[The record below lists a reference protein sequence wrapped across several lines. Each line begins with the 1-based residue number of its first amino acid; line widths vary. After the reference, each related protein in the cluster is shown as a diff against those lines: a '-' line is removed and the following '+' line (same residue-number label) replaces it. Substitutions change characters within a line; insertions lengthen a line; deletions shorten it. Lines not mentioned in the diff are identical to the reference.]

1 VTLLAP
7 YRVLD
12 LTNERGLLCGQIFGD
27 LGADVIKVEPPGGS
41 DARRIGPFYQDVPDP
56 NRSLFWWAYNRNKRG
71 LTLDYTKADGRAL
84 LLRLAEHA
92 DFVIE
97 SENPGRMAELG
108 LGYDNLAAINPAIVY
123 VSITPFG
130 QDGPKAGYADTD
142 LIVLAA
148 SGFLALTG
156 DDDRPPV
163 RVSVPQAY
171 LHASAE
177 ATAAALIANHE
188 RQRSGRG
195 QHVDVSAQQSV
206 NMASFGSGLVAALG
220 LPANRRLSGGYKYGD
235 YLLKQVY
242 AAKDGHVAITFLF
255 GNAMGPFTRR
265 LVEWMHEEGFCD
277 DETRDIDWIGYG
289 ELLMRGEI
297 PRGKFEQ
304 VKSMLDT
311 FTRTKTKAE
320 LFDGALSRS
329 LLVAPVA
336 TMDEVVA
343 FEQLATRDYW
353 RDVEHAECSSSFRYA
368 GPFAKLSE
376 TPIEYRRRAPL
387 VGEHNSEVY
396 LDELGLSETD
406 MKRLRH
412 GNVI

>member
-1 VTLLAP
+1 MSLLAP

-27 LGADVIKVEPPGGS
+27 LGADVIKIEPPGGA
-41 DARRIGPFYQDVPDP
+41 DARRIGPFYKDEPDP

-71 LTLDYTKADGRAL
+71 VTLDYTKDEGRAL
-84 LLRLAEHA
+84 LLRLVERA
-92 DFVIE
+92 DFLIE
-97 SENPGRMAELG
+97 SENPGRMAERG
-108 LGYDNLAAINPAIVY
+108 LVYDDLARVNPALVY

-130 QDGPKAGYADTD
+130 QDGPKAGYAATD

-163 RVSVPQAY
+163 RVSVPQAF

-177 ATAAALIANHE
+177 AAAAALIANHE

-195 QHVDVSAQQSV
+195 QHVDVSAQQSM

-265 LVEWMHEEGFCD
+265 LVEWMHEEGYCD
-277 DETRDIDWIGYG
+277 EATRDIDWIGYG
-289 ELLMRGEI
+289 EKLMHGEV
-297 PRGKFEQ
+297 PRDQFER
-304 VKSMLDT
+304 VKGMLEA
-311 FTRTKTKAE
+311 FTITKTKAE
-320 LFDGALSRS
+320 LFEGALSRS

-336 TMDEVVA
+336 TMDEVVQ
-343 FEQLATRDYW
+343 FEQLTSRDYW
-353 RDVEHAECSSSFRYA
+353 RDVEHAECAASFRYP
-368 GPFAKLSE
+368 GPLAKLSE

-387 VGEHNSEVY
+387 VGEHNDEIYV
-396 LDELGLSETD
+396 DELGLSGSELAG
-406 MKRLRH
+406 LRER
-412 GNVI
+412 GVI

>member
-1 VTLLAP
+1 MSLLAP

-27 LGADVIKVEPPGGS
+27 LGADVLKIEPPGGS
-41 DARRIGPFYQDVPDP
+41 DARRIGPFYKDEPNP

-71 LTLDYTKADGRAL
+71 ITLDYASDEGRSL
-84 LLRLAEHA
+84 LLRLAERA

-97 SENPGRMAELG
+97 SDNPGRMAQLG
-108 LGYDNLAAINPAIVY
+108 LGYDDVARVNPALVY

-142 LIVLAA
+142 LVVLAA

-177 ATAAALIANHE
+177 AAAAALIANHE
-188 RQRSGRG
+188 RQRSGQG

-277 DETRDIDWIGYG
+277 EETRDIDWIGYG
-289 ELLMRGEI
+289 EMLMHGDV
-297 PRGKFEQ
+297 PRDKFEQ
-304 VKSMLDT
+304 VKSMLDA

-320 LFDGALSRS
+320 LFEGALSRS

-336 TMDEVVA
+336 TMDEVVE
-343 FEQLATRDYW
+343 FEQLASRDYW
-353 RDVEHAECSSSFRYA
+353 RDVEHPESGGAFRYP

-387 VGEHNSEVY
+387 IGEHNDEVY
-396 LDELGLSETD
+396 RDELGLSRVELAN
-406 MKRLRH
+406 LRTQ
-412 GNVI
+412 GVI